1 MNNHPFHRFIALI
14 DFDQTVLGLCD
25 RQTKIA
31 HEIAHVERQLVG
43 QEEQYVQ
50 SQRLA
55 IEARK
60 AVDLIELEMK
70 ELDQQEKDKK
80 RKLEHLSNYKESRA
94 FQTEIDQLR
103 RAQHDLEESLLH
115 AWHTLEVRE
124 REKEECAGKHAENK
138 IKLQA
143 EIEKKQQELASI
155 KGELAIHSHQR
166 EEYKKAIPQEWLDK
180 YEAMRLR
187 VADPVVPVEGD
198 TCSACFHELLHQDIM
213 RLTRGALLECKF
225 CFRFLYHKN
234 ILNNS

>member
-14 DFDQTVLGLCD
+14 DFDQTVLGLLD
-25 RQTKIA
+25 KQTQIA
-31 HEIAHVERQLVG
+31 HEVTYLERQLVG
-43 QEEQYVQ
+43 QEEQCAD
-50 SQRLA
+50 SQRSA

-80 RKLEHLSNYKESRA
+80 RKLEHLANYKESRA
-94 FQTEIDQLR
+94 LQSEIDQLR
-103 RAQHDLEESLLH
+103 QAQYELEESLLH
-115 AWHTLEVRE
+115 TWHVLESCE
-124 REKEECAGKHAENK
+124 HKKEEQTLQYAAQK
-138 IKLQA
+138 IQVHA

-155 KGELAIHSHQR
+155 KAELVLHSHQR

-187 VADPVVPVEGD
+187 VSDPVVRIEGD

-213 RLTRGALLECKF
+213 RLARGALLECKL